1 MENTIDQSV
10 NRCEWNLNDAL
21 LTRYHDEE
29 WGEPLHDDQKLFEF
43 LALDGMQA
51 GLSWNTILRKREN
64 FRQAFDHFDI
74 QLVAGYDDRKI
85 QELLANPGIVRNKA
99 KINAIIQNANRVLEI
114 QQEFGSLDAYLWGF
128 TGGGTLQNRWQT
140 LSEIPATSPIS
151 DAMSKELI
159 ARGFKFCGST
169 ILYAF
174 MQAAGM
180 INDHIVSCY
189 RYKELCKKE

>member
-1 MENTIDQSV
+1 MEDLIDRSV
-10 NRCEWNLNDAL
+10 TRCEWNLNDAL

-64 FRQAFDHFDI
+64 FRQAFDNFEI
-74 QLVAGYDDRKI
+74 EQVSRYNELKI
-85 QELLANPGIVRNKA
+85 QELLTNPGIVRNKA
-99 KINAIIQNANRVLEI
+99 KINAIIRNDNLVLEI
-114 QQEFGSLDAYLWGF
+114 QKEYGSLDAYLWRF
-128 TGGGTLQNRWQT
+128 TGGGTIQNSWQT
-140 LSEIPATSPIS
+140 LADIPATSPIS
-151 DAMSKELI
+151 DTMSKDMI

-180 INDHIVSCY
+180 VNDHIVSCY
-189 RYKELCKKE
+189 RYEELRKR